1 MRMYFPY
8 EFVCDLLKAVI
19 GSIPPLTRL
28 RHTLNLPIVHLYAK
42 KSANPPARDSETSV
56 VI

>member
-1 MRMYFPY
+1 MYFPY

-28 RHTLNLPIVHLYAK
+28 RHTLNLPMVHLYAK